1 MVKLPTEKEIIAQLD
16 SVIDPE
22 INISITDMG
31 LIYGVEAKEINKK
44 EVAIIVTMTL
54 TTIGCPLYDV
64 IANDIISNLRKLPN
78 VTKVNI
84 DLTFEPAWTPDMM
97 SPTAKAELGWE

>member
-16 SVIDPE
+16 FVIDPE
-22 INISITDMG
+22 INIPITDMG
-31 LIYGVEAKEINKK
+31 LIYGVEAKKINKK

-64 IANDIISNLRKLPN
+64 IADDIISNLRKLPN